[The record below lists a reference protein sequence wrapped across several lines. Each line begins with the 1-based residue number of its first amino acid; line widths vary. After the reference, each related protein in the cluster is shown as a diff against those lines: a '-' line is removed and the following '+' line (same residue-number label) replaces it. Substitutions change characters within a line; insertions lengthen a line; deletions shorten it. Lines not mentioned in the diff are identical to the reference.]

1 MALLLRHQ
9 GPQSGLRFDDKGFTE
24 IGPLLEYMNRN
35 ELFRWVKQEHLEE
48 IVQGDAKHRYEI
60 AEGKIRAKYGHSFP
74 VREPS
79 ESVTPPG
86 VLYYGI
92 SSRRVDPVLH
102 GGLRPMG
109 RSMLHLSVDES
120 EAFQVAARQEPRPAM
135 LEIDAVAA
143 GQAGVKFFKAT
154 DKIYL
159 ASSIPPNFIKVKAAR
174 R

>member
-9 GPQSGLRFDDKGFTE
+9 GPQSGLRFDERGFTAVD
-24 IGPLLEYMNRN
+24 PLIQYMNRN
-35 ELFRWVKQEHLEE
+35 ELFRWVKLEHLQE
-48 IVQGDAKHRYEI
+48 IVTGDAKQRYEI
-60 AEGKIRAKYGHSFP
+60 VGDGIRAKYGHSFP

-79 ESVTPPG
+79 EPATPPG

-109 RSMLHLSVDES
+109 RSMLHLSTDEAD
-120 EAFQVAARQEPRPAM
+120 AFQVAARQEPRPSM
-135 LEIDAVAA
+135 LEINAVGAH
-143 GQAGVKFFKAT
+143 QAGVKFFKAT
-154 DKIYL
+154 EKIYL
-159 ASSIPPNFIKVKAAR
+159 TGSVPATFIKVKAAR